1 MGRDRQRNRRST
13 FCSILAHGHCG
24 QVQYLR
30 DWRWAMHCL
39 FSWHDYRCA
48 FWDSSSTCWSC
59 LDLTLWMNMWEFI
72 YRVKYFLLSPG
83 EQFICISA
91 IRLELVLANV
101 GPGMRWNRYLLANNL
116 RITSEGFAFGKSSP
130 APTMDVYKLA
140 HAWGRYCCSILAL
153 HFFCLSTHRIGIVV
167 LF

>member
-1 MGRDRQRNRRST
+1 
-13 FCSILAHGHCG
+13 
-24 QVQYLR
+24 
-30 DWRWAMHCL
+30 
-39 FSWHDYRCA
+39 
-48 FWDSSSTCWSC
+48 
-59 LDLTLWMNMWEFI
+59 MWEFI

-83 EQFICISA
+83 EQFICISV
-91 IRLELVLANV
+91 IRLELVIANV

-153 HFFCLSTHRIGIVV
+153 YFFSVCLFVS
-167 LF
+167 LFVFKAVFTKLASLTF